1 VAGSWRQFY
10 SEVLHRVW
18 KFVALF
24 AGVDLAAAL
33 GFFLLQPGVSVPT
46 AFYWSIVTLST
57 TGYGDVVP
65 TTGPARALT
74 MGVLYIQIFMIAYLI
89 SVIGAVFT
97 EETQRRSL
105 GVLGTDMRDHI
116 VVLGYG
122 AIGRAAV
129 RELIQQEQRVAVVVG
144 DASEVPNVR
153 ALAPE
158 SQLFVTYGAAA
169 DLDILKRVNTAAA
182 HSVIACTEAD
192 DAENL
197 IAALNA
203 RSLSPRV
210 RIVVAVQRPELRDTL
225 RAAGVTYVASP
236 SDMGGRMCAAAAFEP
251 DVAIALEQ
259 ITAADV
265 AADMREYI
273 LTPACPIPGGKLLD
287 IERKVR
293 EASGCLVIG
302 YARAGPEGEMVTLV
316 NPPPETELRPADALL
331 ILGTIE
337 NTHRFQRWFGAAQG
351 R

>member
-1 VAGSWRQFY
+1 MAGTWRQFV
-10 SEVLHRVW
+10 SEVVHRVW

-24 AGVDLAAAL
+24 AGIDIAAAL

-65 TTGPARALT
+65 TTGAARALT
-74 MGVLYIQIFMIAYLI
+74 MGILYTQIFMIAYLI

-97 EETQRRSL
+97 EETQRRQL

-122 AIGRAAV
+122 SIGRAAV
-129 RELIQQEQRVAVVVG
+129 RELIAQEQRVAVVVS
-144 DASEVPNVR
+144 DPAEVPNVR

-158 SQLFVTYGAAA
+158 SQLFVTYGAPA
-169 DLDILKRVNTAAA
+169 DLDILKRVNAAAA
-182 HSVIACTEAD
+182 HSVIACAEAD

-197 IAALNA
+197 IAALNT

-236 SDMGGRMCAAAAFEP
+236 SDMGGRMCASAAFEP
-251 DVAIALEQ
+251 EVALALEQ
-259 ITAADV
+259 LAAAAV
-265 AADMREYI
+265 AADMREYV
-273 LTPACPIPGGKLLD
+273 LTPSCPIPGGKLADL
-287 IERKVR
+287 ERTVR
-293 EASGCLVIG
+293 EATGCLVIG
-302 YARAGPEGEMVTLV
+302 YARANPSGEMVPSV

-337 NTHRFQRWFGAAQG
+337 NTHRFQRWFGAPQG